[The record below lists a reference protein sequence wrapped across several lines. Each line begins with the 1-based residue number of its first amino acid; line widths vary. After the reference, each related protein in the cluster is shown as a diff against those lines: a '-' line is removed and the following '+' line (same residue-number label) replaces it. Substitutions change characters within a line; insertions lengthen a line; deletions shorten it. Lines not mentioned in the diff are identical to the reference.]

1 MNYKKQRN
9 LLVKIN
15 HECKREHFNELN
27 VEIVTKPFWKICEPY
42 FTNKH
47 LHDSSEITLIG
58 NNKIVLQNHK
68 IAKTFNTYFVSVTVS
83 PNPFEWIVESV
94 NSNNKIEQ
102 IIVKFPKHPSILK
115 IKQKVKTNRKLPFQ
129 SVSEDAVNNVVKNL
143 PSNKAAAGEI
153 PSEILENSD
162 FCSIEL
168 RKCINKPVKQ
178 NKFPDSLKFSDLVPV
193 CKKSLIQT
201 IRQTLEQ
208 LIFHFYSPKCLKM
221 LYMIKVMNMWIN
233 F

>member
-15 HECKREHFNELN
+15 YECKREHFNELN
-27 VEIVTKPFWKICEPY
+27 VEIATKPFWKTCEPY

-129 SVSEDAVNNVVKNL
+129 SVSEDAVNNVVKKL
-143 PSNKAAAGEI
+143 PSNKAAAGKI

-201 IRQTLEQ
+201 TRQTLEQ

>member
-15 HECKREHFNELN
+15 YECKREHFNELN
-27 VEIVTKPFWKICEPY
+27 VEIATKPFWKTCEPY

-143 PSNKAAAGEI
+143 PSNKAAVGEI

-221 LYMIKVMNMWIN
+221 LYMIKIMNMWIN

>member
-1 MNYKKQRN
+1 MNYKKQCN

-15 HECKREHFNELN
+15 YECKREHFNELN
-27 VEIVTKPFWKICEPY
+27 VEIATKPFWKTCEPY

-47 LHDSSEITLIG
+47 LHDSSEITLIE
-58 NNKIVLQNHK
+58 NNKIVSQNHK
-68 IAKTFNTYFVSVTVS
+68 IAKTFNTYFVSVIVS
-83 PNPFEWIVESV
+83 RNLFEWIVESV
-94 NSNNKIEQ
+94 NSNDKIEQ

-115 IKQKVKTNRKLPFQ
+115 IKQKVKTNSKLSFQ
-129 SVSEDAVNNVVKNL
+129 SVSEDTVKNFVKNL

-162 FCSIEL
+162 FCSSEL
-168 RKCINKPVKQ
+168 RNCINKAFKQ
-178 NKFPDSLKFSDLVPV
+178 NKFPDSLKLSDLVPV
-193 CKKSLIQT
+193 CKKNLI
-201 IRQTLEQ
+201 QTLEQ

>member
-15 HECKREHFNELN
+15 YECKREHFNELN
-27 VEIVTKPFWKICEPY
+27 VEIATKPFWKTCEPY

-68 IAKTFNTYFVSVTVS
+68 IAKTFNTYLVSVTVS